1 MRRTGGLGFA
11 LALLALSVPVGGT
24 AGAATAEALVD
35 ALNAV
40 FGKHKGMRASHAK
53 GLCAEGRWIP
63 TAEARTLSKSP
74 LFAAEAPVIARFSL
88 AGGNPNVSDKSR
100 TPRGLALRI
109 ALAGGE
115 EHDFVLLSTPVFQA
129 KDPDTFLGLLR
140 ARAPDPATG
149 KPDPEKAKAFME
161 AHPDTKA
168 FAAYVAKMPITASY
182 ATTAYWG
189 VHTFWLVDAKGEKKP
204 VRWSFEPQAGVVGL
218 SEEELKQKG
227 DDFLAAELR
236 ERVAK
241 GAAAWT
247 VTLHLGQPG
256 DPLDD
261 PTKTWP
267 EDRPRVTV
275 ARLEITEVAKE
286 GEKGACD
293 PLMFAPDKLA
303 SGFEPSSDPILN
315 IRTAA
320 YAVSFARRME

>member
-1 MRRTGGLGFA
+1 MRYRFASALLGAAFAWAATVPGFA
-11 LALLALSVPVGGT
+11 AE
-24 AGAATAEALVD
+24 ATPEALVD

-40 FGKHKGMRASHAK
+40 FGKHKGLRASHAK
-53 GLCAEGRWIP
+53 GVCAEGRWIP
-63 TAEARTLSKSP
+63 TAAGRELAKSP

-88 AGGNPNVSDKSR
+88 AGGNPRVSDKSR

-109 ALAGGE
+109 ALPGGE

-149 KPDPEKAKAFME
+149 KPDPEKARAFME
-161 AHPDTKA
+161 AHPDTKV
-168 FAAYVAKMPITASY
+168 FAGYVAKMPITASY
-182 ATTAYWG
+182 ATTPYWG
-189 VHTFWLVDAKGEKKP
+189 VHTFWLTDARGEKRP
-204 VRWSFEPQAGVVGL
+204 VRWSFEPEAGVVGL
-218 SEEELKQKG
+218 SEKELEQKP
-227 DDFLAAELR
+227 DDFLAGELR

-241 GAAAWT
+241 APASWL
-247 VTLHLGQPG
+247 VKLHLGQAG
-256 DPLDD
+256 DSIDD

-267 EDRPRVTV
+267 EDRPTVTV
-275 ARLEITEVAKE
+275 ARLAIAKVAAE

-303 SGFEPSSDPILN
+303 SGFEPSNDPILG

-320 YAVSFARRME
+320 YAVSLARRME